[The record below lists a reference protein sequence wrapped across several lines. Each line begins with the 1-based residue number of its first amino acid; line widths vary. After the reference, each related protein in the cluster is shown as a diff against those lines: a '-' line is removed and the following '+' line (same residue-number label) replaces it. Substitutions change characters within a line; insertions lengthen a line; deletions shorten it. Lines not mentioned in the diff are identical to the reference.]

1 MQAGRV
7 FHVLAA
13 LLSALGAAS
22 LGAQTQTQPQPLAI
36 GLTAPLSGHDAAYGL
51 GLRHGAQ
58 LAVARANA
66 AGGVA
71 GRPLELLALDD
82 GGDPQRAAANARLLL
97 ERGAVALT
105 GVHGARATAAVAQ
118 VLAPA
123 AGDAPRAALV
133 GPATGAEPLRDPPR
147 PGVFHLRAGAAEEAS
162 AALLHLDTLGV
173 SRYALM
179 AQADAQGES
188 GRERVLF
195 ELTRIATRPVASE
208 RLAERATP
216 AEVQRLVGQL
226 CAQRPEAVI
235 LALDAGQ
242 ASAVLAAARAQAC
255 AAHYLVFSDAGA
267 ALAAR
272 PPGSSGPHPLA
283 GLLVTQVVPH
293 PGNALHPLV
302 AEYQRA
308 LMSHGSQ
315 AAHTAQGTH
324 GAPAAPSADPGSH
337 ASLEAYA
344 AVRVIQEALRAC
356 GREAG
361 RACLLQ
367 VLPARSFELPGLKV
381 QFGPAQRQARPFV
394 EITLLDGA
402 GRLRR

>member
-1 MQAGRV
+1 MRAGRV
-7 FHVLAA
+7 FHVLAV
-13 LLSALGAAS
+13 LLSALAAAPAV
-22 LGAQTQTQPQPLAI
+22 AQSQPQPLAI
-36 GLTAPLSGHDAAYGL
+36 GLTAPLSGPDAAYGL

-58 LAVARANA
+58 LAVVRANA

-71 GRPLELLALDD
+71 GRPLELMALDD

-105 GVHGARATAAVAQ
+105 GVLGARATAAVAQ

-123 AGDAPRAALV
+123 TGDAPRAALV

-147 PGVFHLRAGAAEEAS
+147 AGVFHLRAGMAEEAS

-173 SRYALM
+173 SRYALV
-179 AQADAQGES
+179 AQADTHGES

-195 ELTRIATRPVASE
+195 ELTRIATRPVANE

-216 AEVQRLVGQL
+216 AELQALVNRV
-226 CAQRPEAVI
+226 CALRPEAII
-235 LALDAGQ
+235 LALDAVQ
-242 ASAVLAAARAQAC
+242 ARAVLAAAHAQPC
-255 AAHYLVFSDAGA
+255 AAHHLVFSEAGA

-308 LMSHGSQ
+308 LMAH
-315 AAHTAQGTH
+315 AAHDEQG
-324 GAPAAPSADPGSH
+324 ANPGSH

-344 AVRVIQEALRAC
+344 AVRVVQEALRAC

-367 VLPARSFELPGLKV
+367 VLPTRSFELPGLKV
-381 QFGPAQRQARPFV
+381 QFGPAQRQPRPFV

-402 GRLRR
+402 WRLRR

>member
-1 MQAGRV
+1 MAPGRA
-7 FHVLAA
+7 FHALAVLLLTLASAA
-13 LLSALGAAS
+13 P
-22 LGAQTQTQPQPLAI
+22 GAQAQPLAI
-36 GLTAPLSGHDAAYGL
+36 GLTAPLSGPDAAYGL

-66 AGGVA
+66 GGGVA

-82 GGDPQRAAANARLLL
+82 GGDPQRAAANAQLLL

-105 GVHGARATAAVAQ
+105 GVHGARATAAVAA

-123 AGDAPRAALV
+123 PGEAPRAALV

-173 SRYALM
+173 SRYALI

-216 AEVQRLVGQL
+216 AELRRLVDQV
-226 CAQRPEAVI
+226 CALRPEAVI
-235 LALDAGQ
+235 LALDAVQ
-242 ASAVLAAARAQAC
+242 ARAALAAARAQPC
-255 AAHYLVFSDAGA
+255 AAHYLVFSEAGA

-272 PPGSSGPHPLA
+272 PSGSSGPHPLA

-293 PGNALHPLV
+293 PGNVLHPLV

-308 LMSHGSQ
+308 LV
-315 AAHTAQGTH
+315 AH
-324 GAPAAPSADPGSH
+324 GAAPGSH
-337 ASLEAYA
+337 PSLEAYTA
-344 AVRVIQEALRAC
+344 TRVIQEALRAC

-367 VLPARSFELPGLKV
+367 VLAARAFELPGLKV
-381 QFGPAQRQARPFV
+381 QFGPAQRQPRPFA
-394 EITLLDGA
+394 EITLLDGE

>member
-1 MQAGRV
+1 MHAGRV
-7 FHVLAA
+7 FHVMAA
-13 LLSALGAAS
+13 LLLLALASAAGA
-22 LGAQTQTQPQPLAI
+22 QPQPLAI
-36 GLTAPLSGHDAAYGL
+36 GLTAPLSGPDAAYGL

-66 AGGVA
+66 GGGVA

-97 ERGAVALT
+97 ERGVVALAS
-105 GVHGARATAAVAQ
+105 VHGARATAAVAQ
-118 VLAPA
+118 VLAPGAGNA

-147 PGVFHLRAGAAEEAS
+147 PGVFHLRAGVAEEAS

-173 SRYALM
+173 GRYALI
-179 AQADAQGES
+179 AQADALGES

-216 AEVQRLVGQL
+216 AEVGPLVDRV
-226 CAQRPEAVI
+226 CALRPEALI
-235 LALDAGQ
+235 LALDAVQ
-242 ASAVLAAARAQAC
+242 ARAALAAAHAQPC
-255 AAHYLVFSDAGA
+255 AAHYLVFSEAGA

-272 PPGSSGPHPLA
+272 PPGSGGPHPLA

-293 PGNALHPLV
+293 PANTLHPLV

-308 LMSHGSQ
+308 LMSQ
-315 AAHTAQGTH
+315 
-324 GAPAAPSADPGSH
+324 GAPGAVPGSH

-344 AVRVIQEALRAC
+344 SVRVIQEALRAC

-361 RACLLQ
+361 RACLLR
-367 VLPARSFELPGLKV
+367 VLPTRSFELPGLKV
-381 QFGPAQRQARPFV
+381 QFSAAQRQPRPFV